1 MEQYSWGIYFKSIFD
16 LQGKQSLPS
25 SLETVI
31 AKKKNQKN
39 TVMGTYHFLYHI
51 RETKFCL
58 NKTQP
63 KIITE
68 EIFII
73 RVIIHHSVFY

>member
-31 AKKKNQKN
+31 AKKKKKN

-51 RETKFCL
+51 REAKFCL
-58 NKTQP
+58 NKTQI